1 MKSFQIRI
9 ACTLLFLNFLA
20 TILAGC
26 SESNTSKIKVVTSTS
41 LLSYIAQQV
50 GGDKVE
56 VINLVPATQH
66 PGDFSVKPSD
76 IEKLAGANLFLLL
89 GVPGEAWADKLISS
103 ANNPTLTVFNANI
116 MSANLT
122 PFLQQAATDKVLSA
136 LSQVDNKNISMY
148 QKSASDYKQRIAA
161 KEANLQSK
169 LVKAKASQIN
179 AIASVMQADFLKWAG
194 INVIAT
200 YPDPKSLTPQVVKEL
215 VDQGKAAKANL
226 VVDNIHNGKDAG
238 KALAE
243 ELGAKQ
249 INLSNF
255 PGGTG
260 NTETWEK
267 AIDRNVDLILE
278 AITGQ

>member
-1 MKSFQIRI
+1 MKILQIRTVCI
-9 ACTLLFLNFLA
+9 ALLLTFLA
-20 TILAGC
+20 IILAGC
-26 SESNTSKIKVVTSTS
+26 SEANTSKIKIVTTTS
-41 LLSYIAQQV
+41 LLAYIAQQV
-50 GGDKVE
+50 GGDRVE
-56 VINLVPATQH
+56 IINLVPATQH
-66 PGDFSVKPSD
+66 PGDFSVKPGD
-76 IEKLAGANLFLLL
+76 IETLAGANLFLLL
-89 GVPGEAWADKLISS
+89 GAPGEAWADKLISS
-103 ANNPTLTVFNANI
+103 ANNPGLTVFKVNI

-122 PFLQQAATDKVLSA
+122 PALQLAATDKVLSA
-136 LSQVDNKNISMY
+136 LSQVDNRNSSTY
-148 QKSASDYKQRIAA
+148 QKSASEYKQRITA
-161 KEANLQSK
+161 KEADLNSK

-200 YPDPKSLTPQVVKEL
+200 YADPKSLTPQVVKGL
-215 VDQGKAAKANL
+215 VDQGKAAKVNL

-255 PGGTG
+255 PGGID

-267 AIDRNVDLILE
+267 AIDRNVELILE
-278 AITGQ
+278 AITG